1 MAQWRTAHCTEKL
14 PELDTA
20 SSPTT
25 VYRRKDFK
33 QVSWES
39 MGEEDPVQM
48 WEFQEQEIPREEW
61 DQYNSTSTQQIMQ
74 TLNDLKADVAFLSL

>member
-1 MAQWRTAHCTEKL
+1 MAAQWTTTHCTEKL
-14 PELDTA
+14 PELDTE

-33 QVSWES
+33 QVSWETE
-39 MGEEDPVQM
+39 GQDPIQI
-48 WEFQEQEIPREEW
+48 WEFQQQEIPRGEW

-74 TLNDLKADVAFLSL
+74 TLNDLKADVAFLSI